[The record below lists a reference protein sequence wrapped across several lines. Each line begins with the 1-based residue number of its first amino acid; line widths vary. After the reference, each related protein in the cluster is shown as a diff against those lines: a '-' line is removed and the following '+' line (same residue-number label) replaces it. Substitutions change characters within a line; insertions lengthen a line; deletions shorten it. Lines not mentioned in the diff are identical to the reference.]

1 MTSGPLGTALAVAL
15 LACTVQCMPKAT
27 GKHRRQVLEHSVS
40 SVSQDGCVES
50 GKHYGVGEQW
60 ERSYLGNTL
69 LCTCHGVSGIK
80 CKSKPDAEETCYDK
94 INARSY
100 RVGETYERPK
110 DGMIWDCTCI
120 GSSRGK
126 ISCTIGNRCHEG
138 GHSYKIGDTWKRPH
152 DTGDYMLE
160 CVCLGNGKG
169 EWTCKPVSE
178 RCFDD
183 AAGTSYMV
191 GETWEKPYQGWM
203 MVDCTCLGEGNGRI
217 TCTSRNRCND
227 QDKRTSYRIG
237 DTWSKTDSLGHVVQC
252 LCTGN
257 GRGEWKCERHA
268 SLHTTGLGT
277 GSRVVTNIQP
287 AVHQPQAV
295 PEHPTQGSCLTD
307 TGVSYGLGM
316 RWIKTQGSKQM
327 LCTCLGNGV
336 SCDESES
343 QSQVYGGSSGG
354 LPCVFPFVFM
364 GKTFYSCT
372 SEGRSDG
379 QLWCSTSADFEK
391 DYKYSFCT
399 SNNVMVT
406 TRGGNSNGALC
417 HFPFLYNGRNYTDCT
432 AEGRR
437 DGMKWCGTTY
447 NFDREQRF
455 GFCPMAA
462 HEEVCTIGEGV
473 MYRVGDQWDRRH
485 DVLGHM
491 MRCTCMG
498 NGRGEWSCMAY
509 SQLKDQ
515 CTVDN
520 LTYEVN
526 QTFTKLHNEGYMM
539 NCTCFG
545 EGRGRWKCDAID
557 QCQEPETRVYYQIG
571 DSWDK
576 LIQGIHYRCYCYGN
590 GLGEM
595 SCEPQQTFHGGNRPV
610 QVIISE
616 SGNQPNSHP
625 IQWNAP
631 ASEHITQ
638 YILKWRP
645 KNTHIRWME
654 VTIPGHLNSYT
665 IAGLKPGVTYE
676 GQLISILRFGRRETT
691 RFDFSTV
698 HGSLTPSEG
707 ETTPPPPMVDTSE
720 SVTEITSSSFVIS
733 WVSASDTVSGFR
745 VEYELN
751 EEGGQTGQPMILD
764 LPHSATSV
772 NISELLPGRKYTV
785 NVYEVTGG
793 GKPNLILTTSQ
804 TTAPDAPS
812 EHEVKDVGE
821 SSIII
826 SWSKPVAPITAYRVV
841 YTPSEEGSSGST
853 ELNLP
858 NTATSVTLGDLRPG
872 LPYNISIYSVEEN
885 MESEPIFIQV
895 TTAGEPLA
903 EEVPSPTDLQFFE
916 VSDSK
921 IIITW
926 TGPSTVV
933 SGYRVSVGEVGP
945 DGLVE
950 RVLPFPVTPNAYAEI
965 TNLQP
970 GTLYRFFI
978 YALKSGEESKPLV
991 GEQATKPDPPTDID
1005 FTHVTEDSAVI
1016 IWSAPRAQVTGY
1028 RLFLTV
1034 QGSNPKQLRIPG
1046 RMSQYTLINLQPD
1059 TEYTATLHA
1068 EKGNVLSEGS
1078 IASFT
1083 TLQPIRNAPHFS
1095 TDVTD
1100 TSIIVSWTPVPKIGY
1115 KLTVRPSQGGEAPR
1129 DTISESGSVHISGL
1143 TPGVEYTYS
1152 VQPVINGH
1160 EQGNPIIRRVVT
1172 PLSPPTDLNLQSNPN
1187 TGELMVQWS
1196 DAKIPDITGHR
1207 VTCTPTKGQQGNSIE
1222 EFVKAGQNS
1231 CTLENLSP
1239 GVEYNVSV
1247 FTVKDEIESV
1257 PVSTTLSP
1265 EPDPPTDIDFTNV
1278 TEDSAVIIWS
1288 APRAQ
1293 VTGYRLFLTVQGS
1306 NPKQLRIP
1314 GRTSQYTLIDLQP
1327 DTEYTVTLHAEK
1339 GNVLSEGSIASFTT
1353 LQPMGIAP
1361 HFSTD
1366 VTDTSIIV
1374 SWTPVPKIGYK
1385 LTVRPSQG
1393 GEAPRDTISESGSVH
1408 ISGLTPGVEY
1418 TYSVQPVIN
1427 GHEQGNPIIRHVVT
1441 QPDPP
1446 TDIDFT
1452 NVTEDSAVIIWS
1464 APRAQVTGYRLFLTV
1479 QGSNPKQLR
1488 IPGRTS
1494 QYTLIDLQPDTE
1506 YTVTLHAEKGNVLSE
1521 GSIASFTTLQ
1531 PIGIA
1536 PDFST
1541 DVTDTSII
1549 VSWTP
1554 VPKIGYKLTVRPS
1567 QGGEAPRDTISES
1580 GSVHISGLT
1589 PGVEYTYSVQP
1600 VINGHEQGSPIIR
1613 RVVTLQPMGIA
1624 PDFST
1629 DVTDTSIIVSW
1640 TPVPKIGYKLTV
1652 RPSQGGEAPRDTIS
1666 ESGSVHIS
1674 GLTPGVEYTYSVQ
1687 PVINGHEQGNPIIR
1701 RVVTQPDPPT
1711 DIDFTNVTEDSAVII
1726 WSAPRAQVTGYR
1738 LFLTVQGSNPKQL
1751 HIPGRTSQYTLIDLQ
1766 PDTEYTVTLHAEKG
1780 NVLSEGSIAS
1790 FTTFPQMGIAPHF
1803 STDVTDTDIIVSW
1816 TPVPKIG
1823 FKLTVRPSQGGEAP
1837 RDTISESGS
1846 VHISGLTPGV
1856 EYTYSVQPVI
1866 NGHEQGNPIIRRV
1879 VTQPDPPADID
1890 FTNVT
1895 EDSAVIIWST
1905 PRAQVTGYR
1914 LFLTVEGSNPKQLRI
1929 PGRMSQYT
1937 LINLQPDTEYTATLH
1952 AEKGNVLSV
1961 GLIASFTTLQQMG
1974 IAPHFSTDVTDTSII
1989 VSWTPVPKIGYKLTV
2004 RPSQGGEAPRDTIS
2018 ESGSVHISG
2027 LTPGVEY
2034 TYSVQPVI
2042 NGHEQGSPIIRR
2054 VVTQPD
2060 PPTDIDFT
2068 NVTEDSAVI
2077 IWSAPRAQVT
2087 GYRLFLTVQGSNPK
2101 QLRIP
2106 GRTSQYT
2113 LINLQPDTEY
2123 TVTLHAEKGNVL
2135 SEGSIAS
2142 FTTLQPMGKAPDFS
2156 TDVTDTSIIVS
2167 WTPVPKIGYK
2177 LTVRPSQGGEA
2188 PRDTISESGSVHI
2201 SGLTPGVEYTYSVQP
2216 VINGH
2221 EDGNPIIRRVVT
2233 QPDPPTDIDFT
2244 NVTEDSAVII
2254 WSTPRA
2260 QVTGYRLFL
2269 TVQGSNPEQLRIPG
2283 RMSQY
2288 TLINLQP
2295 DTEYTATL
2303 HAEKGNVLSE
2313 GSIASF
2319 TTLQPMGNAP
2329 HFSTDVTDTSI
2340 IVSWTPVPKIGYKLT
2355 VRPSQGGEAPRD
2367 TISES
2372 GSVHISGLTPGVE
2385 YTYSVQP
2392 VINGHEHGNPIIRRV
2407 VTLQPMGNAPDFST
2421 DVTDTSIIVSWTPVP
2436 KIGYKLTVRPSQ
2448 GGEAPRDTISESGSV
2463 HISGLTPG
2471 VEYTYS
2477 VQPVINGHEHGNPI
2491 IRRVVTQPDPP
2502 TDIDFTNVTE
2512 DSAVIIW
2519 SAPRAQ
2525 VTGYRLFLTVQ
2536 GSNPK
2541 QLRIPGRTSQ
2551 YTLINLQPD
2560 TEYTV
2565 TLHAEKGNVLS
2576 EGSIASFTTLQPMG
2590 IAPDFSTDVTDT
2602 AIIVSWTPVPKI
2614 GYKLT
2619 VRPSQGGEAPRDTIS
2634 ESGSVHISGLTPGV
2648 EYTYSVQPVING
2660 HEQGNPIIRHVVTQP
2675 DPPTDID
2682 FTHVTEDS
2690 AVIIWSAPRAQV
2702 TGYRL
2707 FLTVQGSN
2715 PKQLRIPGRMSQYT
2729 LINLQPDTEY
2739 TVTLHAEKGNVLSEG
2754 SIASFTT
2761 LQPLGIA
2768 PHFSTDV
2775 KDTSIIVSWTPVPK
2789 IGYKLTVRP
2798 SQGGEAPR
2806 DTISESGS
2814 VHISGLTPGVEYTYS
2829 VQPVINGHE
2838 HGNPIIRRVVTPL
2851 SPPTDLNLQ
2860 SNPNTGE
2867 LMVQWNDAKIPDITG
2882 HRVTCTP
2889 TKGQQGNSIEE
2900 FVKAGQNSCTLE
2912 NLSPGVEYNV
2922 SVFTVKDDMESVPVS
2937 TTLTPDVPKITD
2949 LSFINIT
2956 DSTIGLSWS
2965 PLNHTAVTGYRIT
2978 VLAAGDSVP
2987 IFVEFVEPTSGVYTV
3002 HGLEPGIDYD
3012 ITVTTVTENG
3022 ESEPITITQQTAV
3035 PAPSGLS
3042 FGEVTADTM
3051 LVTWKAPH
3059 VPKSSDIKR
3068 YIIHYHP
3075 IDDDDDT
3082 IERTVDGKTNYIVLR
3097 HLVPNTE
3104 YMVRVICVYEERESS
3119 PAVGT
3124 QRTVLDAPVGLQF
3137 SDVGTNSFTVRWQA
3151 PQAVI
3156 SGYRI
3161 RYQKTSGGRAKDER
3175 LPPSRSHFTLTGL
3188 TQETEYRIS
3197 VYAVSGSRESLPVT
3211 GTQSTIS
3218 DAPTD
3223 LEVISSTPTSITVRW
3238 DAPSVTVRYY
3248 RITHGESGSIDA
3260 PQEFTVPGSQSTA
3273 TIDGL
3278 RPGTDYTITV
3288 YAVTGRGDSPASSTP
3303 IHVIHRTDIESPSGM
3318 QVTDVKDNTITVRWS
3333 PAVGP
3338 ISGYRVTG
3346 KPLNGQGPTFSEVV
3360 APDQTEMTFSGL
3372 MPTAEYTVSVYALGQ
3387 DGESPPLVENVVT
3400 TVDKPK
3406 DLSFTDVDST
3416 SMRISWESPDGVVS
3430 SYRVLYY
3437 SPEEGERE
3445 LFPAPRGEDES
3456 AVLHGLRP
3464 GTEYTVKVIALH
3476 DRTPSTPLVG
3486 TQTTAIPGPTSLH
3499 FSQVGPTSFTVSW
3512 SSSDVRLTGYRVAIT
3527 PKSKNGPTKEDNISP
3542 DSKEFHATGLMPGT
3556 NYEVEVY
3563 GVKNS
3568 LTSRRVKG
3576 EISTPDNISP
3586 PRRVRISNVKDSSIT
3601 LTWRSKT
3608 EAISG
3613 FLVEATPTIR
3623 GHNPIQRTIEPDSRT
3638 YTITGLEPGT
3648 LYKINLYTLNG
3659 SSRSEPFTLTA
3670 ATAKPV
3676 ISPPTNLHFTSLT
3689 PSSISF
3695 TWERSRSTV
3704 TGYYVTYEEA
3714 GDIPKELT
3722 PRPQAGRTF
3731 ASISGLKPGTEYVI
3745 KIVALNN
3752 AQRSI
3757 PLIGKAKTQ
3766 LEIHQLTSQFPEP
3779 SRPRQ
3784 DILDVPEDNHV
3795 HMVGPNRLDT
3805 LGQQGKHIYTEYQSY
3820 NLGNKAQQLHP
3831 PSHREPLVYIPL
3843 PGADGQRVP
3852 VVQVSGG
3859 PEPGFPFAGLY
3870 NETNLPQEAQTQ
3882 TTIMWQPV
3890 PHTSEYV
3897 VSCNPI
3903 TEISEKILQ
3912 MRLPG
3917 TSTSATLIGLTSGA
3931 SYNVLVESVSGDQ
3944 KQKVLEDVVTVGNS
3958 VPGAGVVPTGRDV
3971 CYDTFTATYHEVDE
3985 EWERMSETG
3994 FKLWCKC
4001 LGLGSGHFRCD
4012 SSKWC
4017 HDNGHNYRIG
4027 EKWDRRAENGHM
4039 MSCTCLGSGKGE
4051 FKCEP
4056 HESTCYDEGKLYQ
4069 VGNQWQKEY
4078 LGAICTCTCY
4088 GGQQGWRCENCRR
4101 PGVEVDADLVQPP
4114 VRSDAYDRYR
4124 ENALRKLNIQC
4135 PIECLRPDLL
4145 ADAQSPLE

>member
-785 NVYEVTGG
+785 NVYEVTEE

-826 SWSKPVAPITAYRVV
+826 SWSKPVAPITGYRVV

-872 LPYNISIYSVEEN
+872 LLYNISIYSVEEN

-978 YALKSGEESKPLV
+978 YALKSGEESEPLV

-1306 NPKQLRIP
+1306 NPKQLGIP
-1314 GRTSQYTLIDLQP
+1314 GRMSQYTLINLQP

-1353 LQPMGIAP
+1353 LQPMGTAPHFSTDVTDTSIIVSWTPVPKIGYKLTVRPSQGGEAPRDTISESGSVHISGLTPGVEYTYSVQPVINGHEQGNPIIRRVVTLQPMGNAPDFSTDVTDTDIIVSWTPVPKIGYKLTVRPSQGGEAPRDTISESGSVHISGLTPGVEYTYSVQPVINGHEQGNPIIRRVVTQPDPPADIDFTNVTEDSAVIIWSTPRAQVTGYRLFLTVEGSNPKQLRIPGRMSQYTLIDLQPDTEYTATLHAEKGNVLSVGLIASFTTLQQMGIAP
-1361 HFSTD
+1361 HFSTDVTDTSIIVSWTPVPKIGYKLTVRPSQGGEAPRDTISESGSVHISGLTPGVEYTYSVQPVINGHEQGNPIIRRVVTLQPMGNAPDFSTD

-1494 QYTLIDLQPDTE
+1494 QYTLINLQPDTE

-1531 PIGIA
+1531 P
-1536 PDFST
+1536 
-1541 DVTDTSII
+1541 
-1549 VSWTP
+1549 
-1554 VPKIGYKLTVRPS
+1554 
-1567 QGGEAPRDTISES
+1567 
-1580 GSVHISGLT
+1580 
-1589 PGVEYTYSVQP
+1589 
-1600 VINGHEQGSPIIR
+1600 
-1613 RVVTLQPMGIA
+1613 MGIA
-1624 PDFST
+1624 PHFST

-1711 DIDFTNVTEDSAVII
+1711 DIDFT
-1726 WSAPRAQVTGYR
+1726 
-1738 LFLTVQGSNPKQL
+1738 
-1751 HIPGRTSQYTLIDLQ
+1751 H
-1766 PDTEYTVTLHAEKG
+1766 
-1780 NVLSEGSIAS
+1780 
-1790 FTTFPQMGIAPHF
+1790 
-1803 STDVTDTDIIVSW
+1803 
-1816 TPVPKIG
+1816 
-1823 FKLTVRPSQGGEAP
+1823 
-1837 RDTISESGS
+1837 
-1846 VHISGLTPGV
+1846 
-1856 EYTYSVQPVI
+1856 
-1866 NGHEQGNPIIRRV
+1866 
-1879 VTQPDPPADID
+1879 
-1890 FTNVT
+1890 VT

-1914 LFLTVEGSNPKQLRI
+1914 LFLTVQGSNPKQLRI
-1929 PGRMSQYT
+1929 PGHMSQYT

-1952 AEKGNVLSV
+1952 AEKGNVLSE
-1961 GLIASFTTLQQMG
+1961 GSIASFTTLQPMG
-1974 IAPHFSTDVTDTSII
+1974 NAPHFSTDVTDTSII

-2042 NGHEQGSPIIRR
+2042 NGHEHGNPIIRR
-2054 VVTQPD
+2054 VV
-2060 PPTDIDFT
+2060 
-2068 NVTEDSAVI
+2068 
-2077 IWSAPRAQVT
+2077 
-2087 GYRLFLTVQGSNPK
+2087 
-2101 QLRIP
+2101 
-2106 GRTSQYT
+2106 
-2113 LINLQPDTEY
+2113 
-2123 TVTLHAEKGNVL
+2123 
-2135 SEGSIAS
+2135 
-2142 FTTLQPMGKAPDFS
+2142 TLQPMGKAPDFS

-2739 TVTLHAEKGNVLSEG
+2739 TATLHAEKGNVLSEG

-3766 LEIHQLTSQFPEP
+3766 LEIHQLTSQFPEH

>member
-1879 VTQPDPPADID
+1879 VT
-1890 FTNVT
+1890 
-1895 EDSAVIIWST
+1895 
-1905 PRAQVTGYR
+1905 
-1914 LFLTVEGSNPKQLRI
+1914 
-1929 PGRMSQYT
+1929 
-1937 LINLQPDTEYTATLH
+1937 LQPM
-1952 AEKGNVLSV
+1952 GN
-1961 GLIASFTTLQQMG
+1961 
-1974 IAPHFSTDVTDTSII
+1974 APDFSTDVTDTSII

-2042 NGHEQGSPIIRR
+2042 NGHEDGNPIIRR

>member
-1531 PIGIA
+1531 QMGIA
-1536 PDFST
+1536 PHFST

-1613 RVVTLQPMGIA
+1613 RVVTLQPMGNA

-1687 PVINGHEQGNPIIR
+1687 PVINGHEDGN
-1701 RVVTQPDPPT
+1701 
-1711 DIDFTNVTEDSAVII
+1711 
-1726 WSAPRAQVTGYR
+1726 
-1738 LFLTVQGSNPKQL
+1738 
-1751 HIPGRTSQYTLIDLQ
+1751 
-1766 PDTEYTVTLHAEKG
+1766 
-1780 NVLSEGSIAS
+1780 
-1790 FTTFPQMGIAPHF
+1790 
-1803 STDVTDTDIIVSW
+1803 
-1816 TPVPKIG
+1816 
-1823 FKLTVRPSQGGEAP
+1823 
-1837 RDTISESGS
+1837 
-1846 VHISGLTPGV
+1846 
-1856 EYTYSVQPVI
+1856 
-1866 NGHEQGNPIIRRV
+1866 
-1879 VTQPDPPADID
+1879 
-1890 FTNVT
+1890 
-1895 EDSAVIIWST
+1895 
-1905 PRAQVTGYR
+1905 
-1914 LFLTVEGSNPKQLRI
+1914 
-1929 PGRMSQYT
+1929 
-1937 LINLQPDTEYTATLH
+1937 
-1952 AEKGNVLSV
+1952 
-1961 GLIASFTTLQQMG
+1961 
-1974 IAPHFSTDVTDTSII
+1974 
-1989 VSWTPVPKIGYKLTV
+1989 
-2004 RPSQGGEAPRDTIS
+2004 
-2018 ESGSVHISG
+2018 
-2027 LTPGVEY
+2027 
-2034 TYSVQPVI
+2034 
-2042 NGHEQGSPIIRR
+2042 PIIRR

>member
-785 NVYEVTGG
+785 NVYEVTEE

-826 SWSKPVAPITAYRVV
+826 SWSKPVAPITGYRVV

-872 LPYNISIYSVEEN
+872 LLYNISIYSVEEN

-978 YALKSGEESKPLV
+978 YALKSGEESEPLV

-1160 EQGNPIIRRVVT
+1160 EQG
-1172 PLSPPTDLNLQSNPN
+1172 
-1187 TGELMVQWS
+1187 
-1196 DAKIPDITGHR
+1196 
-1207 VTCTPTKGQQGNSIE
+1207 
-1222 EFVKAGQNS
+1222 
-1231 CTLENLSP
+1231 
-1239 GVEYNVSV
+1239 
-1247 FTVKDEIESV
+1247 
-1257 PVSTTLSP
+1257 
-1265 EPDPPTDIDFTNV
+1265 
-1278 TEDSAVIIWS
+1278 
-1288 APRAQ
+1288 
-1293 VTGYRLFLTVQGS
+1293 
-1306 NPKQLRIP
+1306 
-1314 GRTSQYTLIDLQP
+1314 
-1327 DTEYTVTLHAEK
+1327 
-1339 GNVLSEGSIASFTT
+1339 
-1353 LQPMGIAP
+1353 
-1361 HFSTD
+1361 
-1366 VTDTSIIV
+1366 
-1374 SWTPVPKIGYK
+1374 
-1385 LTVRPSQG
+1385 
-1393 GEAPRDTISESGSVH
+1393 
-1408 ISGLTPGVEY
+1408 
-1418 TYSVQPVIN
+1418 
-1427 GHEQGNPIIRHVVT
+1427 
-1441 QPDPP
+1441 
-1446 TDIDFT
+1446 
-1452 NVTEDSAVIIWS
+1452 
-1464 APRAQVTGYRLFLTV
+1464 
-1479 QGSNPKQLR
+1479 
-1488 IPGRTS
+1488 
-1494 QYTLIDLQPDTE
+1494 
-1506 YTVTLHAEKGNVLSE
+1506 
-1521 GSIASFTTLQ
+1521 
-1531 PIGIA
+1531 
-1536 PDFST
+1536 
-1541 DVTDTSII
+1541 
-1549 VSWTP
+1549 
-1554 VPKIGYKLTVRPS
+1554 
-1567 QGGEAPRDTISES
+1567 
-1580 GSVHISGLT
+1580 
-1589 PGVEYTYSVQP
+1589 
-1600 VINGHEQGSPIIR
+1600 SPIVR

-1790 FTTFPQMGIAPHF
+1790 FTTLPQMGIAPHFSTDVTDTSIIVSWTPVPKIGYKLTVRPSQGGEAPRDTISESGSVHISGLTPGVEYTYSVQPVINGHEQGNPIIRRVVTLQPMGNAPDF

-1823 FKLTVRPSQGGEAP
+1823 YKLTVRPSQGGEAP

-1937 LINLQPDTEYTATLH
+1937 LIDLQPDTEYTATLH

-2042 NGHEQGSPIIRR
+2042 NGHEQGNPIIRR
-2054 VVTQPD
+2054 VVTLQPMGNAPDFSTDVTDTSIIVSWTPVPKIGYKLTVRPSQGGEAPRDTISESGSVHISGLTPGVEYTYSVQPVINGHEQGNPIIRHVVTQPD

-2142 FTTLQPMGKAPDFS
+2142 FTTLQPMGIAPHFSTDVTDTSIIVSWTPVPKIGYKLTVRPSQGGEAPRDTISESGSVHISGLTPGVEYTYSVQPVINGHEQGNPIIRRVVTQPDPPTDIDFTHVTEDSAVIIWSTPRAQVTGYRLFLTVQGSNPKQLRIPGHMSQYTLINLQPDTEYTATLHAEKGNVLSEGSIASFTTLQPMGNAPHFSTDVTDTSIIVSWTPVPKIGYKLTVRPSQGGEAPRDTISESGSVHISGLTPGVEYTYSVQPVINGHEHGNPIIRRVVTLQPMGKAPDFS

-2739 TVTLHAEKGNVLSEG
+2739 TATLHAEKGNVLSEG

-3766 LEIHQLTSQFPEP
+3766 LEIHQLTSQFPEH

>member
-1613 RVVTLQPMGIA
+1613 RVVT
-1624 PDFST
+1624 
-1629 DVTDTSIIVSW
+1629 
-1640 TPVPKIGYKLTV
+1640 
-1652 RPSQGGEAPRDTIS
+1652 
-1666 ESGSVHIS
+1666 
-1674 GLTPGVEYTYSVQ
+1674 
-1687 PVINGHEQGNPIIR
+1687 
-1701 RVVTQPDPPT
+1701 QPDPPT

-2042 NGHEQGSPIIRR
+2042 NGHEQGSPIIRRVVTLQPMGNAPDFSTDVTDTSIIVSWTPVPKIGYKLTVRPSQGGEAPRDTISESGSVHISGLTPGVEYTYSVQPVINGHEDGNPIIRR

>member
-1 MTSGPLGTALAVAL
+1 MTGGPLGTALAVAL
-15 LACTVQCMPKAT
+15 LAYTVQCMPRGT
-27 GKHRRQVLEHSVS
+27 GKHRRQAQEHSVS
-40 SVSQDGCVES
+40 SVSQ
-50 GKHYGVGEQW
+50 
-60 ERSYLGNTL
+60 
-69 LCTCHGVSGIK
+69 
-80 CKSKPDAEETCYDK
+80 AEETCYDK
-94 INARSY
+94 VNLRSY

-126 ISCTIGNRCHEG
+126 ISCTIANRCHEG

-169 EWTCKPVSE
+169 EWTCKPVAE
-178 RCFDD
+178 RCYDN

-203 MVDCTCLGEGNGRI
+203 MVDCTCLGEGSGRI

-227 QDKRTSYRIG
+227 QDTRTSYRIG
-237 DTWSKTDSLGHVVQC
+237 DTWSKTDSRGHVLQC

-268 SLHTTGLGT
+268 SLHTTSLGT
-277 GSRVVTNIQP
+277 GSRVVTNVQP
-287 AVHQPQAV
+287 AVLQPQAV
-295 PEHPTQGSCLTD
+295 PENPTEGSCLTD
-307 TGVSYGLGM
+307 AGVSYAQGM

-354 LPCVFPFVFM
+354 QPCVFPFVFM

-379 QLWCSTSADFEK
+379 QLWCSTSSDFEK

-399 SNNVMVT
+399 SKNVMVT

-447 NFDREQRF
+447 NYDREQRF

-462 HEEVCTIGEGV
+462 HEEVCTTGEGV

-491 MRCTCMG
+491 MRCTCVG
-498 NGRGEWSCMAY
+498 NGRGEWSCIAY

-515 CTVDN
+515 CIVDN

-526 QTFTKLHNEGYMM
+526 QTFTKHHDEGYMM

-545 EGRGRWKCDAID
+545 QGRGRWKCDAID
-557 QCQEPETRVYYQIG
+557 QCQEPETRVFYQIG

-590 GLGEM
+590 GIGEM
-595 SCEPQQTFHGGNRPV
+595 SCEPQQTFSGGHRPV

-745 VEYELN
+745 VEYELS
-751 EEGGQTGQPMILD
+751 EEGGQTGQPMVLD
-764 LPHSATSV
+764 LPHTATSV

-785 NVYEVTGG
+785 NVYEVTGEG
-793 GKPNLILTTSQ
+793 EPNLILTTSQ

-812 EHEVKDVGE
+812 DHEVEQVGE
-821 SSIII
+821 TSIII
-826 SWSKPVAPITAYRVV
+826 SWSKPVAPITGYRVI

-872 LPYNISIYSVEEN
+872 LLYNISIYSVEEN
-885 MESEPIFIQV
+885 LESEPIFVQV

-926 TGPSTVV
+926 TGPSIEV

-950 RVLPFPVTPNAYAEI
+950 RELPFPVTQNAYAEI
-965 TNLQP
+965 THLQP

-978 YALKSGEESKPLV
+978 FALKSGKESEPLV
-991 GEQATKPDPPTDID
+991 GEQATKPDPPTDIQ
-1005 FTHVTEDSAVI
+1005 FTNVNEDSAVI
-1016 IWSAPRAQVTGY
+1016 IWSAPRAQ
-1028 RLFLTV
+1028 
-1034 QGSNPKQLRIPG
+1034 I
-1046 RMSQYTLINLQPD
+1046 
-1059 TEYTATLHA
+1059 
-1068 EKGNVLSEGS
+1068 
-1078 IASFT
+1078 
-1083 TLQPIRNAPHFS
+1083 
-1095 TDVTD
+1095 
-1100 TSIIVSWTPVPKIGY
+1100 
-1115 KLTVRPSQGGEAPR
+1115 
-1129 DTISESGSVHISGL
+1129 
-1143 TPGVEYTYS
+1143 
-1152 VQPVINGH
+1152 
-1160 EQGNPIIRRVVT
+1160 
-1172 PLSPPTDLNLQSNPN
+1172 
-1187 TGELMVQWS
+1187 
-1196 DAKIPDITGHR
+1196 
-1207 VTCTPTKGQQGNSIE
+1207 
-1222 EFVKAGQNS
+1222 
-1231 CTLENLSP
+1231 
-1239 GVEYNVSV
+1239 
-1247 FTVKDEIESV
+1247 
-1257 PVSTTLSP
+1257 
-1265 EPDPPTDIDFTNV
+1265 
-1278 TEDSAVIIWS
+1278 
-1288 APRAQ
+1288 
-1293 VTGYRLFLTVQGS
+1293 
-1306 NPKQLRIP
+1306 
-1314 GRTSQYTLIDLQP
+1314 
-1327 DTEYTVTLHAEK
+1327 
-1339 GNVLSEGSIASFTT
+1339 
-1353 LQPMGIAP
+1353 
-1361 HFSTD
+1361 
-1366 VTDTSIIV
+1366 
-1374 SWTPVPKIGYK
+1374 
-1385 LTVRPSQG
+1385 
-1393 GEAPRDTISESGSVH
+1393 
-1408 ISGLTPGVEY
+1408 
-1418 TYSVQPVIN
+1418 
-1427 GHEQGNPIIRHVVT
+1427 
-1441 QPDPP
+1441 
-1446 TDIDFT
+1446 
-1452 NVTEDSAVIIWS
+1452 
-1464 APRAQVTGYRLFLTV
+1464 
-1479 QGSNPKQLR
+1479 
-1488 IPGRTS
+1488 
-1494 QYTLIDLQPDTE
+1494 
-1506 YTVTLHAEKGNVLSE
+1506 
-1521 GSIASFTTLQ
+1521 
-1531 PIGIA
+1531 
-1536 PDFST
+1536 
-1541 DVTDTSII
+1541 
-1549 VSWTP
+1549 
-1554 VPKIGYKLTVRPS
+1554 
-1567 QGGEAPRDTISES
+1567 
-1580 GSVHISGLT
+1580 
-1589 PGVEYTYSVQP
+1589 
-1600 VINGHEQGSPIIR
+1600 
-1613 RVVTLQPMGIA
+1613 
-1624 PDFST
+1624 
-1629 DVTDTSIIVSW
+1629 
-1640 TPVPKIGYKLTV
+1640 
-1652 RPSQGGEAPRDTIS
+1652 
-1666 ESGSVHIS
+1666 
-1674 GLTPGVEYTYSVQ
+1674 
-1687 PVINGHEQGNPIIR
+1687 
-1701 RVVTQPDPPT
+1701 
-1711 DIDFTNVTEDSAVII
+1711 
-1726 WSAPRAQVTGYR
+1726 
-1738 LFLTVQGSNPKQL
+1738 
-1751 HIPGRTSQYTLIDLQ
+1751 
-1766 PDTEYTVTLHAEKG
+1766 
-1780 NVLSEGSIAS
+1780 
-1790 FTTFPQMGIAPHF
+1790 
-1803 STDVTDTDIIVSW
+1803 
-1816 TPVPKIG
+1816 
-1823 FKLTVRPSQGGEAP
+1823 
-1837 RDTISESGS
+1837 
-1846 VHISGLTPGV
+1846 
-1856 EYTYSVQPVI
+1856 
-1866 NGHEQGNPIIRRV
+1866 
-1879 VTQPDPPADID
+1879 
-1890 FTNVT
+1890 
-1895 EDSAVIIWST
+1895 
-1905 PRAQVTGYR
+1905 TGYR

-1952 AEKGNVLSV
+1952 AERGNVLSE
-1961 GLIASFTTLQQMG
+1961 GSIASFTTLQQMG
-1974 IAPHFSTDVTDTSII
+1974 NTPYFSTDVTDTSII
-1989 VSWTPVPKIGYKLTV
+1989 VSWNPVPKIGYKLTV
-2004 RPSQGGEAPRDTIS
+2004 RPSQGGEAPRDVIS
-2018 ESGSVHISG
+2018 ESGSVLISG

-2042 NGHEQGSPIIRR
+2042 SGHEHGNPITRR
-2054 VVTQPD
+2054 VVTPLS
-2060 PPTDIDFT
+2060 PPTDLNLQSNPNTGEVTVQWSDAEIPDITGHRVTCRPTKGQQGNSVEEFVKGRTELVHVRESESRSGVQCQCVYCEGWHGECSCLHHFDYGARPTPPIFNFT

-2077 IWSAPRAQVT
+2077 IWSAPRAQIT
-2087 GYRLFLTVQGSNPK
+2087 GYRLFLTVEGSNPK
-2101 QLRIP
+2101 
-2106 GRTSQYT
+2106 
-2113 LINLQPDTEY
+2113 
-2123 TVTLHAEKGNVL
+2123 
-2135 SEGSIAS
+2135 
-2142 FTTLQPMGKAPDFS
+2142 
-2156 TDVTDTSIIVS
+2156 
-2167 WTPVPKIGYK
+2167 
-2177 LTVRPSQGGEA
+2177 
-2188 PRDTISESGSVHI
+2188 
-2201 SGLTPGVEYTYSVQP
+2201 
-2216 VINGH
+2216 
-2221 EDGNPIIRRVVT
+2221 
-2233 QPDPPTDIDFT
+2233 
-2244 NVTEDSAVII
+2244 
-2254 WSTPRA
+2254 
-2260 QVTGYRLFL
+2260 
-2269 TVQGSNPEQLRIPG
+2269 QLRIPG

-2303 HAEKGNVLSE
+2303 HAERGNVLSE

-2319 TTLQPMGNAP
+2319 TTLQPMGNTP
-2329 HFSTDVTDTSI
+2329 YFRTDITDTSI
-2340 IVSWTPVPKIGYKLT
+2340 IVSWNPVPKIGYKLT

-2367 TISES
+2367 VISES
-2372 GSVHISGLTPGVE
+2372 GSVLISGLTPGVE

-2392 VINGHEHGNPIIRRV
+2392 VINGHEHGNPITRRV
-2407 VTLQPMGNAPDFST
+2407 VTPLSPPTDLNLQSNPNTGEVTVQWSDAKIPDITGHRVTCRPTKGQQGN
-2421 DVTDTSIIVSWTPVP
+2421 
-2436 KIGYKLTVRPSQ
+2436 
-2448 GGEAPRDTISESGSV
+2448 SV
-2463 HISGLTPG
+2463 EEFVKAGQNSYTLENLSPG
-2471 VEYTYS
+2471 VEYNVS
-2477 VQPVINGHEHGNPI
+2477 VFTVKDGMESVPVSTTLTTE
-2491 IRRVVTQPDPP
+2491 PDPP
-2502 TDIDFTNVTE
+2502 TDIQFTNVTE

-2525 VTGYRLFLTVQ
+2525 ITGYRLFLTV
-2536 GSNPK
+2536 
-2541 QLRIPGRTSQ
+2541 
-2551 YTLINLQPD
+2551 
-2560 TEYTV
+2560 E
-2565 TLHAEKGNVLS
+2565 
-2576 EGSIASFTTLQPMG
+2576 
-2590 IAPDFSTDVTDT
+2590 
-2602 AIIVSWTPVPKI
+2602 
-2614 GYKLT
+2614 
-2619 VRPSQGGEAPRDTIS
+2619 
-2634 ESGSVHISGLTPGV
+2634 
-2648 EYTYSVQPVING
+2648 
-2660 HEQGNPIIRHVVTQP
+2660 
-2675 DPPTDID
+2675 
-2682 FTHVTEDS
+2682 
-2690 AVIIWSAPRAQV
+2690 
-2702 TGYRL
+2702 
-2707 FLTVQGSN
+2707 GSN

-2739 TVTLHAEKGNVLSEG
+2739 TATLHAERGNVLSEG

-2761 LQPLGIA
+2761 LQPMRNT
-2768 PHFSTDV
+2768 PYFSTDV
-2775 KDTSIIVSWTPVPK
+2775 TDTSIIVSWNPVPK

-2806 DTISESGS
+2806 DVISESGS
-2814 VHISGLTPGVEYTYS
+2814 VLISGLTPGVEYTYS
-2829 VQPVINGHE
+2829 VQPVISGHE
-2838 HGNPIIRRVVTPL
+2838 HGNPITRRVVTPL

-2867 LMVQWNDAKIPDITG
+2867 VTVQWSDAKIPDITG
-2882 HRVTCTP
+2882 HRVTCRP
-2889 TKGQQGNSIEE
+2889 TKGQQGNSVEE
-2900 FVKAGQNSCTLE
+2900 FVKAGQNSYTLENLSPGVEYNVSVFTVKDDMESVPVSITLTTEPDPPTDIHFINVTEDSAVIIWSAPTAQITGYRLFLTVEGSNPKQLRIPGRMSQYTLINLQPDTEYTATLHAERGNVLSEGSIASFTTLQPMGNTPYFSTDVTDTSIIVSWNPVPKIGYKLTVRPSQGGEAPRDVISESGSVLISGLTPGVEYTYSIQPVISGHEHGNPITRRVVTPLSPPTDLNLQSNPNTGEVTVQWSDAKIPDITGYRVTCRPTKGQQGNSVEEFVKAGENSCTLE

-2937 TTLTPDVPKITD
+2937 TTLTTDVPKITD

-2965 PLNHTAVTGYRIT
+2965 PINSTTVTGYRIT

-2987 IFVEFVEPTSGVYTV
+2987 IFVEIVEPTTGVYTV

-3051 LVTWKAPH
+3051 LVTWKAPQ
-3059 VPKSSDIKR
+3059 VPRSSDIER
-3068 YIIHYHP
+3068 YIIRYHP
-3075 IDDDDDT
+3075 VDDDDDT
-3082 IERTVDGKTNYIVLR
+3082 IERTVDGNTNYVVLR

-3104 YMVRVICVYEERESS
+3104 YMVSVICVYEERESS
-3119 PAVGT
+3119 PAIGT

-3161 RYQKTSGGRAKDER
+3161 RYQKTSGGRAKEER

-3188 TQETEYRIS
+3188 TQETEYSIS
-3197 VYAVSGSRESLPVT
+3197 VYAVSRSRESLPLT

-3248 RITHGESGSIDA
+3248 RITHGESGGSDA

-3303 IHVIHRTDIESPSGM
+3303 IHVIHRTDIESPSEM
-3318 QVTDVKDNTITVRWS
+3318 EVTDVKDNTITVRWS

-3346 KPLNGQGPTFSEVV
+3346 TPLNGQGPILAEVV

-3387 DGESPPLVENVVT
+3387 DGESPPLVETVVT

-3542 DSKEFHATGLMPGT
+3542 DSTEFHATGLMPGT
-3556 NYEVEVY
+3556 DYEVEVY

-3576 EISTPDNISP
+3576 EITTPDNISP

-3613 FLVEATPTIR
+3613 FLVEATPTL
-3623 GHNPIQRTIEPDSRT
+3623 GSHKPIQRTIEPDSRT

-3648 LYKINLYTLNG
+3648 NYKINIYTLNG

-3670 ATAKPV
+3670 TTAKPV

-3689 PSSISF
+3689 PTSISF
-3695 TWERSRSTV
+3695 IWEPPRSTI
-3704 TGYYVTYEEA
+3704 TGYYVTYGEA
-3714 GDIPKELT
+3714 GDIPKELI

-3766 LEIHQLTSQFPEP
+3766 LEIHQLPPQLPDP
-3779 SRPRQ
+3779 SRPSH
-3784 DILDVPEDNHV
+3784 DILDVPEDNDHFNNHV
-3795 HMVGPNRLDT
+3795 HMVGPNRHNT
-3805 LGQQGKHIYTEYQSY
+3805 LGQQGQHIYTEHQSY
-3820 NLGNKAQQLHP
+3820 NLGNNGQQPHL
-3831 PSHREPLVYIPL
+3831 PSQREPLVYIPL

-3852 VVQVSGG
+3852 VVQVSEG
-3859 PEPGFPFAGLY
+3859 PEPGFPFGGLY

-3897 VSCNPI
+3897 VSCSPL
-3903 TEISEKILQ
+3903 TEINEKTFQ

-3917 TSTSATLIGLTSGA
+3917 MSTSATLIGLTSGA
-3931 SYNVLVESVSGDQ
+3931 SYNVLVESVNGDQ
-3944 KQKVLEDVVTVGNS
+3944 KQKVLEDVVTVRNS
-3958 VPGAGVVPTGRDV
+3958 VPGAGVIPTGRDV
-3971 CYDTFTATYHEVDE
+3971 CYDTFTATYHEVGA

-4012 SSKWC
+4012 SSS
-4017 HDNGHNYRIG
+4017 
-4027 EKWDRRAENGHM
+4027 E
-4039 MSCTCLGSGKGE
+4039 
-4051 FKCEP
+4051 
-4056 HESTCYDEGKLYQ
+4056 
-4069 VGNQWQKEY
+4069 
-4078 LGAICTCTCY
+4078 
-4088 GGQQGWRCENCRR
+4088 
-4101 PGVEVDADLVQPP
+4101 
-4114 VRSDAYDRYR
+4114 
-4124 ENALRKLNIQC
+4124 
-4135 PIECLRPDLL
+4135 
-4145 ADAQSPLE
+4145 